1 MKGVLFDAEDVLYYR
16 DAETLK
22 PIISLLSKHSYSVS
36 AEQFKDAYE
45 KDKLSL
51 YKGMISKDEHLKK
64 TLEHLHIRPD
74 DAFFHTF
81 RDVFRSAYSEIKV
94 AMGIKQLFKKLQ
106 LRGIKIGILTDTFSS
121 EKKKWEWFNKIGL
134 DGHIAA
140 IICSSESG
148 FTKDQK
154 EAYDLG
160 AKKLGLGI
168 NDVIFLYSVVCD
180 VIIRNVFTTAF
191 VGEQP
196 YFLCLRRESVPQNVD
211 FFVTDQFFCKSQ
223 EQIANM
229 ADKHICPYS
238 VRQTLPRWMQ
248 GKILLHMAKTFF
260 YLVFGE
266 IHRVDVLRRNVLI
279 RDNAEF
285 SIHALSTADG
295 YLFFLPHHLLAFSG
309 HIKVF

>member
-106 LRGIKIGILTDTFSS
+106 LRGIKIGILTDTFPS

-168 NDVIFLYSVVCD
+168 NDVIFVGHQRYEMLGARKAGMMSVSIVKG
-180 VIIRNVFTTAF
+180 
-191 VGEQP
+191 VGEDVYLNNLHDLMP
-196 YFLCLRRESVPQNVD
+196 DFLNSP
-211 FFVTDQFFCKSQ
+211 
-223 EQIANM
+223 
-229 ADKHICPYS
+229 
-238 VRQTLPRWMQ
+238 
-248 GKILLHMAKTFF
+248 
-260 YLVFGE
+260 
-266 IHRVDVLRRNVLI
+266 
-279 RDNAEF
+279 
-285 SIHALSTADG
+285 LS
-295 YLFFLPHHLLAFSG
+295 LCR
-309 HIKVF
+309 